1 MPAITKNGLKAGIFG
16 LGFTVMALTAVLGLV
31 GLSGLT
37 GCTPQEPQDST
48 PQAMVERTI
57 DDHSYARPQEARVK
71 NVDLDLTADFVTK
84 TLKGTATLTLV
95 TEANA
100 KQVILDTKALDISE
114 VTDAAGARLNYTLG
128 KGNEMMGRPLTIDL
142 PQGAQKV
149 VVHYATTKDGT
160 ALQWLDPQ
168 QTAGKK
174 LPFLFSQGEEIN
186 TRTWVPTQDSP
197 AIRQTYTARIV
208 VPKGLMAVMSAD
220 NKLTPQGEAVDGHPT
235 QHAFRFNMDKPIA
248 PYLIALAVGDLGFK
262 SEGDRTGVYAEK
274 VMLDKVAYEFGDM
287 QSMLTAAEKLYGPY
301 QWGRY
306 DVLVL
311 PPSFPYGGMENPTL
325 TFATPTV
332 IAGDRSLVS
341 LVAHE
346 LAHSWSGNLVTNA
359 TWEDFWLNEG
369 FTDYFENRIME
380 EVYGQDRADMLKVLG
395 YQSLQST
402 LTDLNR
408 PTSEGGNP
416 DFTRLHPDLKDINPD
431 DYFSDIPYEKGN
443 AFLRMLEAHFGRKKL
458 DAYLNGYF
466 TRYAFKS
473 MTTDAFVVD
482 LREYLLHNNAD
493 LEKSLKIHEWLYD
506 KGLPSNAVAPT
517 SHLLDDVQAD
527 IKAFTSGADPS
538 TLNVSAYA
546 YPQWVYFI
554 SNLPDTLTV
563 EQMTALDAQFSF
575 TKSQNDEIL
584 FVWLMQAVK
593 HHYTPALPAVH
604 DFLTSQGRGKF
615 CIPLYTALM
624 QQPGWGVDMAKK
636 IYAEARPG
644 YHEITRHGVDK
655 VVK

>member
-1 MPAITKNGLKAGIFG
+1 MPAIAHRGLKARFRVLSIAVTG
-16 LGFTVMALTAVLGLV
+16 LCAALAAGGLIAMTA
-31 GLSGLT
+31 
-37 GCTPQEPQDST
+37 CTPQEPQDST
-48 PQAMVERTI
+48 PQAMVDRTI
-57 DDHSYARPQEARVK
+57 DDHSYARPQEARVYH
-71 NVDLDLTADFVTK
+71 VDLDLTADFTTK
-84 TLKGTATLTLV
+84 TLKGTATLVLT

-100 KQVILDTKALDISE
+100 KQVILDTKDLDISE
-114 VTDAAGARLNYTLG
+114 VTNAAGAQLHYTLG
-128 KGNEMMGRPLTIDL
+128 KGNEMMGKPLTIDL
-142 PQGAQKV
+142 PQGVQSV
-149 VVHYATTKDGT
+149 VVHYATTKGGT
-160 ALQWLDPQ
+160 ALQWLDPD

-174 LPFLFSQGEEIN
+174 QPFLFSQGEEIN
-186 TRTWVPTQDSP
+186 TRTWIPTQDSP
-197 AIRQTYTARIV
+197 AIRQTYTARIT

-220 NKLTPQGEAVDGHPT
+220 KLTPQGEPVPGHAS
-235 QHAFRFNMDKPIA
+235 QRVYRFNMDKPIA
-248 PYLIALAVGDLGFK
+248 PYLIALAVGDLGFRA
-262 SEGDRTGVYAEK
+262 EGTRTGVYAEK
-274 VMLDKVAYEFGDM
+274 VMLDKVAYEFADM
-287 QSMLTAAEKLYGPY
+287 QSMLAAAEKLYGPY

-380 EVYGQDRADMLKVLG
+380 EVYGKDRADMLKVLG
-395 YQSLQST
+395 YQGLQQT
-402 LTDLNR
+402 LADLNK
-408 PTSEGGNP
+408 PVSEGGNP
-416 DFTRLHPDLKDINPD
+416 EFTKLRPNLKDINPD

-443 AFLRMLEAHFGRKKL
+443 AFLRMLEDHFGRKKL
-458 DAYLNGYF
+458 DAYLKGYF

-473 MTTDAFVVD
+473 MTTEAFVVD
-482 LREYLLHNNAD
+482 LREYLLHNDAN
-493 LEKSLKIHEWLYD
+493 LEKSLKIHEWLYE

-527 IKAFTSGADPS
+527 IKAFDGGADPA
-538 TLNVSAYA
+538 TLNVADYA

-563 EQMTALDAQFSF
+563 EQMAALDTQFSF
-575 TKSQNDEIL
+575 TKSTNDEVL
-584 FVWLMQAVK
+584 FAWLMQAVK
-593 HHYTPALPAVH
+593 HRYTPALPAVH

-615 CIPLYTALM
+615 CQPLYAALM
-624 QQPGWGVDMAKK
+624 KQPGWGVDMAKK

-644 YHEITRHGVDK
+644 YHEITRAAVDK
-655 VVK
+655 VVKS

>member
-1 MPAITKNGLKAGIFG
+1 MPAITHIGLKAHLRRLAVAVTG
-16 LGFTVMALTAVLGLV
+16 LCAALVVVSAV
-31 GLSGLT
+31 SMS
-37 GCTPQEPQDST
+37 GCTQQEPQDST
-48 PQAMVERTI
+48 PQAMVDRTI
-57 DDHSYARPQEARVK
+57 DDHSYARPQEARVYH
-71 NVDLDLTADFVTK
+71 VDLDLTADFATK
-84 TLKGTATLTLV
+84 TLKGTATLSLK

-114 VTDAAGARLNYTLG
+114 VTDPSGARLHYTLG
-128 KGNEMMGRPLTIDL
+128 KGNDMMGKPLTIDL
-142 PQGAQKV
+142 PQGAQSV
-149 VVHYATTKDGT
+149 VVHYATTKEGT
-160 ALQWLDPQ
+160 ALQWLDPA

-197 AIRQTYTARIV
+197 AIRQTYTARIT
-208 VPKGLMAVMSAD
+208 VPRDLMAVMSAD
-220 NKLTPQGEAVDGHPT
+220 KLTPHGELVPGHAN
-235 QHAFRFNMDKPIA
+235 QRVYRFNMDKPIA
-248 PYLIALAVGDLGFK
+248 PYLMALAVGDLGFK
-262 SEGDRTGVYAEK
+262 AEGDRTGVYAEK
-274 VMLDKVAYEFGDM
+274 VMLDKVAYEFADM

-380 EVYGQDRADMLKVLG
+380 EVYGKDRADMLKVLG
-395 YQSLQST
+395 FQDLQQT
-402 LTDLNR
+402 LEALNK
-408 PTSEGGNP
+408 PASEGGNTE
-416 DFTRLHPDLKDINPD
+416 FTKLRPNLKDINPD

-443 AFLRMLEAHFGRKKL
+443 AFLRMLEDHFGRKKL
-458 DAYLNGYF
+458 DAYLKGYF

-482 LREYLLHNNAD
+482 LREYLLHNDAN

-517 SHLLDDVQAD
+517 SHLLDDVQND
-527 IKAFTSGADPS
+527 IKAFAAGADPK
-538 TLNVSAYA
+538 TLNVAAYA

-554 SNLPDTLTV
+554 SNLPDDLTL
-563 EQMTALDAQFSF
+563 EQMTALDAQFNF
-575 TKSQNDEIL
+575 TRSTNDEIL
-584 FVWLMQAVK
+584 FAWLMQAVK
-593 HHYTPALPAVH
+593 HRYTPALPVVR
-604 DFLTSQGRGKF
+604 DFLLAQGRGKF
-615 CIPLYTALM
+615 CQPLYAALM
-624 QQPGWGVDMAKK
+624 KQPGWGVDMAKT

-644 YHEITRHGVDK
+644 YHEITRASVDK